1 MFVKANQNFV
11 AANASA
17 NAKNAPLEKQ
27 LFPSSSPAPPS
38 SDIRDQLKKRTSG
51 FSAAAQSPSAGRGG
65 QFRQH
70 PFSSSPLDS
79 RSTNTPFKAGG
90 SGTGRGSLA
99 SLYGNSGSSAFKNPD
114 NFVDLTASDDAA
126 SKKVK
131 EAVFFQ
137 EDDFS
142 DDDDL
147 DLDFVAPKSLP
158 SLPPSKPSIAK
169 ENVPPPS
176 SGQGQ
181 PIPWTSSPDTHFM
194 HPKQYRSV
202 SSASQNSQNSMKR
215 ESSGDNDSFQQPSQN
230 VAKKRRLPDS
240 FKKTEPEPQPKYEA
254 PSATPKSKSYGAWDP
269 TASAIKEQKKQLKNQ
284 RSAAAAAKPV
294 PPPFDPDGDAIFQK
308 SGDMTENGSAGPTS
322 DTVTLSAEQRQVLHM
337 VVEQGKSVFFTGPA
351 GTGKSVLMRAIIQEL
366 KVKYG
371 RESSRVAVTA
381 STGLAAC
388 NIGGVTLHS
397 FAGKSLEIHNFQ

>member
-1 MFVKANQNFV
+1 
-11 AANASA
+11 
-17 NAKNAPLEKQ
+17 
-27 LFPSSSPAPPS
+27 
-38 SDIRDQLKKRTSG
+38 
-51 FSAAAQSPSAGRGG
+51 
-65 QFRQH
+65 
-70 PFSSSPLDS
+70 
-79 RSTNTPFKAGG
+79 
-90 SGTGRGSLA
+90 
-99 SLYGNSGSSAFKNPD
+99 
-114 NFVDLTASDDAA
+114 
-126 SKKVK
+126 
-131 EAVFFQ
+131 
-137 EDDFS
+137 
-142 DDDDL
+142 
-147 DLDFVAPKSLP
+147 
-158 SLPPSKPSIAK
+158 
-169 ENVPPPS
+169 
-176 SGQGQ
+176 
-181 PIPWTSSPDTHFM
+181 
-194 HPKQYRSV
+194 
-202 SSASQNSQNSMKR
+202 MKR
-215 ESSGDNDSFQQPSQN
+215 ESSGENDSFQQPSQN

-254 PSATPKSKSYGAWDP
+254 PSATPKSKSYGPWDP